1 MLTAKQARSLL
12 SVVDKHGA
20 VAIKIPATTVDAT
33 KKAITLAKTRSNL
46 SGRLSYH
53 QAPEDTDGMTILS
66 VTILKKPLPFE
77 VVEIL

>member
-1 MLTAKQARSLL
+1 MITTKQARSLL
-12 SVVDKHGA
+12 AIVDKQGA
-20 VAIKIPATTVDAT
+20 VAIKIPSTTVDAT
-33 KKAITLAKTRSNL
+33 KKAITLAKTRSTL
-46 SGRLSYH
+46 EGRLSYH

>member
-1 MLTAKQARSLL
+1 MITAKQARSLL
-12 SVVDKHGA
+12 AVVDAQGV
-20 VAIKIPATTVDAT
+20 VAIKIPSTTVDAT

-46 SGRLSYH
+46 EGRLSYH

>member
-1 MLTAKQARSLL
+1 MITAKQARSLL
-12 SVVDKHGA
+12 AVVDTQGV
-20 VAIKIPATTVDAT
+20 VAIKIPSTTVDAT
-33 KKAITLAKTRSNL
+33 KKAITLAKTRSSL
-46 SGRLSYH
+46 EGRLSYH

>member
-1 MLTAKQARSLL
+1 MITAKQARSLL
-12 SVVDKHGA
+12 AVVDTQGV
-20 VAIKIPATTVDAT
+20 VAIKIPSTTVDAT
-33 KKAITLAKTRSNL
+33 KKAITLAKTRPSL
-46 SGRLSYH
+46 EGRLSYH

>member
-1 MLTAKQARSLL
+1 MITAKQARSIL
-12 SVVDKHGA
+12 SVVDKQGM
-20 VAIKIPATTVDAT
+20 VAIKIPSTTVDAT
-33 KKAITLAKTRSNL
+33 KKAITLAKTRSSL
-46 SGRLSYH
+46 EGRLSYH

>member
-1 MLTAKQARSLL
+1 MITAKQARSLL
-12 SVVDKHGA
+12 SVVDTHGA
-20 VAIKIPATTVDAT
+20 VAIKIPSTTVDAA
-33 KKAITLAKTRSNL
+33 KRAITLAKTRSNL
-46 SGRLSYH
+46 EGRLSYH